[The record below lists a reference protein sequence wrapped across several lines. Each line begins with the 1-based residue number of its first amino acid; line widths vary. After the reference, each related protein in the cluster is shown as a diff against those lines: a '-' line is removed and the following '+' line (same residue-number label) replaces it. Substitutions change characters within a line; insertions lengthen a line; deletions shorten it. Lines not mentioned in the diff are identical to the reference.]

1 MVLPGRGQIA
11 SRFDQN
17 TLAGELSLRLAGRP
31 ANGSRTVSLST
42 GTLQQVVW
50 VDAGDEVLVHLD
62 SVAIRFVGRTLLVS
76 VDLETDQTGRTPL
89 IVSLALSAGNDA
101 AGLVAVTDEL
111 PRGNGL
117 LAARWGP
124 QLQAAVWASILG
136 IAQDF
141 SAQQGGVPRA
151 LAVIDGGLNL
161 QAGPPLQATS
171 QTSPSPTTPHK

>member
-1 MVLPGRGQIA
+1 MFMPGAGQIPPRLDA
-11 SRFDQN
+11 K
-17 TLAGELSLRLAGRP
+17 TLAGELSLRLVGQP
-31 ANGSRTVSLST
+31 ADGSRTPTLST

-62 SVAIRFVGRTLLVS
+62 SVAVRIAGRTVLVS
-76 VDLETDQTGRTPL
+76 IDLETDQTGRTPL
-89 IVSLALSAGNDA
+89 IVSLALSSGNDA
-101 AGLVAVTDEL
+101 AGLLAVTDEL
-111 PRGNGL
+111 PRGDGL

-141 SAQQGGVPRA
+141 GAQQGAVPRA
-151 LAVIDGGLNL
+151 LNVVDGGLNL

-171 QTSPSPTTPHK
+171 QPTPSLTPRT

>member
-1 MVLPGRGQIA
+1 MISLGSGQIP
-11 SRFDQN
+11 SRFDSKS
-17 TLAGELSLRLAGRP
+17 LAAELSLRLAGRP
-31 ANGSRTVSLST
+31 ADGSRTASLST
-42 GTLQQVVW
+42 GILQQVVW

-62 SVAIRFVGRTLLVS
+62 SIQVRFVGSAVLVS

-89 IVSLALSAGNDA
+89 IASFALSGGSDA
-101 AGLVAVTDEL
+101 AGLLGVTDEL

-124 QLQAAVWASILG
+124 ELQAAVWASILG

-141 SAQQGGVPRA
+141 GAQQGGVPRA
-151 LAVIDGGLNL
+151 LTVVDGGLNL

-171 QTSPSPTTPHK
+171 QPTPSPIPRR